1 MGALNCSLRCREVQS
16 QTIKDNCGERN
27 QMTCWIGRRTFGW
40 CREGLKI
47 WFLLRFSSNIGWP
60 ANFEHIRH
68 KTLVFI
74 DQTILRLHYYLA
86 FNWVTFLGLC
96 VTFPNQGK
104 VFYLSTHK
112 LLVTKL
118 SWARGFGIESYFPSR
133 SSKVTIFFWIVFGL
147 ALRKAIG
154 FFQTWSSW

>member
-40 CREGLKI
+40 YREGLKI

-96 VTFPNQGK
+96 SYPSQCKLGGARCSFSPCRLEWHGVCHNHRTFPNFQLSDR
-104 VFYLSTHK
+104 LSTFGPASDRQG
-112 LLVTKL
+112 VQL
-118 SWARGFGIESYFPSR
+118 SAHGAPCD
-133 SSKVTIFFWIVFGL
+133 
-147 ALRKAIG
+147 
-154 FFQTWSSW
+154 